1 MFASAVVSRAFT
13 DPSPNGQPYVYLVD
27 ATGDLNPG
35 RPPEIYVAN
44 TFNVAVHI
52 ARAAHKYRNET
63 PGAIKAYIRIA
74 PPWYKHTDIKKRYK
88 ESDPDGWRPRDQR
101 CVWWN
106 EAIRVAGSLD
116 GLPLVVLRT
125 GFVYGEGFS
134 RFESR
139 FWFLLY
145 LYSRE
150 RGDLS
155 SR

>member
-1 MFASAVVSRAFT
+1 
-13 DPSPNGQPYVYLVD
+13 LID

-106 EAIRVAGSLD
+106 EAIRVAGSLE

-134 RFESR
+134 RFEST
-139 FWFLLY
+139 F
-145 LYSRE
+145 
-150 RGDLS
+150 
-155 SR
+155 